1 MSVEPIPGIQI
12 GPFLEKHGFRSVSI
26 SETQS
31 GRNSRVLKVIG
42 ESREAILKAYHQSSG
57 CLHDRLHAEYSFL
70 TVLSSD
76 PTIPVATPLGFDG
89 KLALGLY
96 EMLPGSAV
104 TEVSEGDV
112 NQASQ
117 FIEQINQLRE
127 TDAGKSLG
135 EAAEA
140 CWTLDEHVRV
150 VTGRVERLLKSLSRQ
165 TEPDAWDFV
174 AKSLQPAL
182 QKVLATLAADDHD
195 HPRLTGALSHC
206 KILSPSDFGFH
217 NALRDKDKLWFI
229 DFEYAGWD
237 DPVKLL
243 CDFACQPEVPV
254 CEEYARQFWQ
264 TLADRLRDE
273 YLVDYAVKLLPLYR
287 IKWCCILLNEFLTT
301 GGDRRKHANPSDPGK
316 KMLQLAKAK
325 QYFSDHVVTG

>member
-117 FIEQINQLRE
+117 FIEQINQLLR
-127 TDAGKSLG
+127 KSL
-135 EAAEA
+135 E
-140 CWTLDEHVRV
+140 TLGLRV
-150 VTGRVERLLKSLSRQ
+150 MAVQLMVKS
-165 TEPDAWDFV
+165 
-174 AKSLQPAL
+174 SLEVNMASF
-182 QKVLATLAADDHD
+182 
-195 HPRLTGALSHC
+195 RW
-206 KILSPSDFGFH
+206 SP
-217 NALRDKDKLWFI
+217 
-229 DFEYAGWD
+229 
-237 DPVKLL
+237 
-243 CDFACQPEVPV
+243 
-254 CEEYARQFWQ
+254 
-264 TLADRLRDE
+264 
-273 YLVDYAVKLLPLYR
+273 
-287 IKWCCILLNEFLTT
+287 
-301 GGDRRKHANPSDPGK
+301 
-316 KMLQLAKAK
+316 K
-325 QYFSDHVVTG
+325 QAIMVS